1 MAEALQ
7 VGKLRRARVLA
18 GHQGLGR
25 MIEHVDVI
33 EMPDI
38 RPWVK
43 PNILYLTSFYAIRDN
58 PAAQQDLIRYLAG
71 HGAAALV
78 LDTQSFL
85 RGAPAEVLRAA
96 DACHFP
102 VIEIPEDASYIDIIT
117 PVLEAVFS
125 RRRSREDFLEDLLQG
140 NLDPEVI
147 RQRAGYLGWKLVGK
161 RTVLVVD
168 LDDFQSFCLSGR
180 LTEQAIQ
187 EVKRHFLAEVEETTR
202 RVLPGQHIVG
212 PRSDSAVIVAEP
224 PDVTGRLPSSADC
237 PRPLPPQVR
246 AVIEDLARKVK
257 EATARVLPGITVSV
271 AVGLLCDSPSQIASS
286 FQAASAALELT
297 RNPGR
302 GDRVIFYQDL
312 GIHRLLLRMGP
323 LAELERFVEEEI
335 GPLIEH
341 DRRHG
346 SQFVHTL
353 EVFLDCG
360 CRLEKAAARLYVHR
374 NSLKYRLTRIKKL
387 LRVDELE
394 GERLSSLA
402 LAVKAHRVMTRH
414 HSTPA

>member
-1 MAEALQ
+1 M
-7 VGKLRRARVLA
+7 
-18 GHQGLGR
+18 
-25 MIEHVDVI
+25 
-33 EMPDI
+33 
-38 RPWVK
+38 
-43 PNILYLTSFYAIRDN
+43 
-58 PAAQQDLIRYLAG
+58 
-71 HGAAALV
+71 
-78 LDTQSFL
+78 
-85 RGAPAEVLRAA
+85 
-96 DACHFP
+96 
-102 VIEIPEDASYIDIIT
+102 
-117 PVLEAVFS
+117 LEAVFS

-147 RQRAGYLGWKLVGK
+147 SQRAGYLGWKLGGK

-168 LDDFQSFCLSGR
+168 LDDFQSFSLSGR

-187 EVKRHFLAEVEETTR
+187 EVKRHFLAVVGETTR

-212 PRSDSAVIVAEP
+212 PRSDSAVIVAELP
-224 PDVTGRLPSSADC
+224 PDVTGRLPSSEEDY

-246 AVIEDLARKVK
+246 TVIEDLARKVK

-297 RNPGR
+297 RNPGG

-312 GIHRLLLRMGP
+312 GIHRLLLRLGR

-335 GPLIEH
+335 GPLVEH

-374 NSLKYRLTRIKKL
+374 NPLKYRLTRIKKL
-387 LRVDELE
+387 LRLDELE

-402 LAVKAHRVMTRH
+402 LAVKAHRVLTRH